1 MDNTFWLTLG
11 IMLGMLTMIVVDRI
25 GRPRH

>member
-11 IMLGMLTMIVVDRI
+11 IMLGMLAMIVVDRI